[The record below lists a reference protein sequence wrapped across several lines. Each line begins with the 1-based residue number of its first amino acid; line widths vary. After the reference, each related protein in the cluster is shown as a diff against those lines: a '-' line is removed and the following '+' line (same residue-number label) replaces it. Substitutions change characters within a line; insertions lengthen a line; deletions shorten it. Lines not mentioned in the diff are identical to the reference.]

1 MLRKVILALL
11 LAAAALLLAIPMSCN
26 KTPASGDKQVS
37 VGGEFDL
44 NNPPPPPE
52 VSPIGED
59 IVSGDAETIW
69 KARCGLCHDN
79 TRGLDK
85 YKGEAWEPIIQRMI
99 KKPGS
104 MMNAAIAG
112 IIYVYLYEKTTGK
125 YHPDRERLLSPPVN
139 TAGTQDYVGGRT
151 E

>member
-1 MLRKVILALL
+1 MLRKVNLVFL
-11 LAAAALLLAIPMSCN
+11 LAAAALLLGIPLSCN
-26 KTPASGDKQVS
+26 KAPSSGDKQVS

-52 VSPIGED
+52 ASPIGED
-59 IVSGDAETIW
+59 VASGDPESIW
-69 KARCGLCHDN
+69 KARCSMCHDN

-85 YKGEAWEPIIQRMI
+85 YKGEEWEPIIQRMM

-104 MMNAAIAG
+104 MLNASIAG
-112 IIYVYLYEKTTGK
+112 VIYVYLYEKTSGK
-125 YHPDRERLLSPPVN
+125 LHPDREKLLHPPIN
-139 TAGTQDYVGGRT
+139 TAGSQDYVGGQV